1 MKTVRIEIPAD
12 VAILLKFP
20 TEGLEA
26 RLTEELA
33 LYLYR
38 EGLLSFGKARPLT
51 QLSKWEFVERLGK
64 RRITRHYT
72 SDCLEEDIR
81 FAYDT

>member
-12 VAILLKFP
+12 VAISLKFP

-38 EGLLSFGKARPLT
+38 EGLLSFGKARPLA
-51 QLSKWEFVERLGK
+51 QLSK
-64 RRITRHYT
+64 
-72 SDCLEEDIR
+72 
-81 FAYDT
+81 